1 MIITTALSSKVGSA
15 AAGLYA
21 SFDATYIWLRS
32 DEDAFEANPAGEIKT
47 FDLDSYY
54 ILVNSKGEDLA
65 TATGEGLG
73 DWYTVSFA
81 NGSGTEPAKMTV
93 TVNALPEGTDVRSSY
108 FDVEVFGMKKRF
120 YVAQH
125 SEEGGSDWAGSAT

>member
-1 MIITTALSSKVGSA
+1 M
-15 AAGLYA
+15 
-21 SFDATYIWLRS
+21 
-32 DEDAFEANPAGEIKT
+32 
-47 FDLDSYY
+47 
-54 ILVNSKGEDLA
+54 
-65 TATGEGLG
+65 
-73 DWYTVSFA
+73 SFA

-125 SEEGGSDWAGSAT
+125 SEAGVSDLAVSATKAFVNGGEPEGNQSGSLQRSRSESGRAGICW